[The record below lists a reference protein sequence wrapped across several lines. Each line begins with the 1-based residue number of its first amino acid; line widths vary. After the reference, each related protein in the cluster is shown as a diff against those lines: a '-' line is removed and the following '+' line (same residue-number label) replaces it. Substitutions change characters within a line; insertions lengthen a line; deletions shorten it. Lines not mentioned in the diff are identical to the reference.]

1 MYICKSLQ
9 VGGSASLPGHAADD
23 GPAFLP
29 EYKNGLP
36 RTGVMIYCVY
46 HEESLE
52 DWNFTIIFYLIHNN
66 VYICGG

>member
-46 HEESLE
+46 HEESLD
-52 DWNFTIIFYLIHNN
+52 DWNFMR
-66 VYICGG
+66 